1 MIIQLP
7 VFSGREYIEGD
18 VVYTVETV
26 SYNKKHSILAIS
38 AEVFKEDTFIIN
50 YTIMPAPI
58 DESQTI
64 HYGESNVIF
73 GVICKWKQHYS
84 YRK

>member
-1 MIIQLP
+1 MSKLDTGDNVEVFIKDNGIQLP
-7 VFSGREYIEGD
+7 VLVEEYVEGD

-38 AEVFKEDTFIIN
+38 AEIFKEDTFIIN

-58 DESQTI
+58 DESQK
-64 HYGESNVIF
+64 N
-73 GVICKWKQHYS
+73 
-84 YRK
+84 